1 MLMPEERALLFRACC
16 DHPVAKC
23 RRCRCSFRMTEL
35 AADLFQGLS
44 HLCPRC
50 RIDLTDAAGEHLLS
64 CAAATTLAAQR
75 ACADAQTIFA
85 TAADLRKEAQRLR
98 DAAGA
103 ARAESEAARYAREN
117 VPDSPTET

>member
-1 MLMPEERALLFRACC
+1 
-16 DHPVAKC
+16 
-23 RRCRCSFRMTEL
+23 MTEL

-50 RIDLTDAAGEHLLS
+50 RIDLTEAAREHLLS
-64 CAAATTLAAQR
+64 CAAATALAAQR
-75 ACADAQTIFA
+75 ACADAQVIRE

>member
-1 MLMPEERALLFRACC
+1 MPEERALLFRACC

-64 CAAATTLAAQR
+64 CAAATTLAAQHVCRR
-75 ACADAQTIFA
+75 AGHRE
-85 TAADLRKEAQRLR
+85 TAADLRKEARQLR
-98 DAAGA
+98 DAAGV
-103 ARAESEAARYAREN
+103 ARAESEALRYAPRR
-117 VPDSPTET
+117 PRSGHD

>member
-50 RIDLTDAAGEHLLS
+50 RIDLTDAAGEHLH
-64 CAAATTLAAQR
+64 
-75 ACADAQTIFA
+75 ACADARVIRE
-85 TAADLRKEAQRLR
+85 TAADLRKEARQLR
-98 DAAGA
+98 DAAGV
-103 ARAESEAARYAREN
+103 ARAESEALRYAPRR
-117 VPDSPTET
+117 PRSGHD

>member
-1 MLMPEERALLFRACC
+1 MPEERALLFRACC

-35 AADLFQGLS
+35 AADLFQRLS
-44 HLCPRC
+44 HLRPRC

-85 TAADLRKEAQRLR
+85 TAADLCKEAQRLR

-103 ARAESEAARYAREN
+103 ARAESEAARYARED

>member
-1 MLMPEERALLFRACC
+1 MPEERALLFRACC

-64 CAAATTLAAQR
+64 CAAATTLAAQH
-75 ACADAQTIFA
+75 ACADARVIRE
-85 TAADLRKEAQRLR
+85 TAADLRKEARQLR
-98 DAAGA
+98 DAVGV
-103 ARAESEAARYAREN
+103 ARAESEALRYAPRR
-117 VPDSPTET
+117 PRSGHD

>member
-64 CAAATTLAAQR
+64 CAAATTPPLSTR
-75 ACADAQTIFA
+75 VPTRGSFA
-85 TAADLRKEAQRLR
+85 RPPPISARKR
-98 DAAGA
+98 DSSAMPQVWP
-103 ARAESEAARYAREN
+103 E
-117 VPDSPTET
+117 

>member
-1 MLMPEERALLFRACC
+1 MLMPEERALLFRACW

-23 RRCRCSFRMTEL
+23 RRCRCSFRTEL
-35 AADLFQGLS
+35 AADLFQRLS
-44 HLCPRC
+44 HLRPRC

>member
-1 MLMPEERALLFRACC
+1 MLMPEERALLFRACW

-23 RRCRCSFRMTEL
+23 RRCRCSFRTEL

-64 CAAATTLAAQR
+64 CAAATTLAAQH
-75 ACADAQTIFA
+75 ACADARVIRE
-85 TAADLRKEAQRLR
+85 TAADLRKEARQLR
-98 DAAGA
+98 DAAGV
-103 ARAESEAARYAREN
+103 ARAESEALSYA
-117 VPDSPTET
+117 P